1 MAMRCVA
8 VLLALFGFA
17 CTHGLPG
24 AGAKP
29 KAAEPRP
36 AALIQKDLASLEAL
50 RTQKVDPGMLKL
62 REDDPVSEVL
72 GDQVDDLEKDR
83 QLAMDRCQEILGDEL
98 KDPAA
103 FVKVPIKVTKRD
115 ECLVNFESAPAAPAP
130 APVNSK

>member
-1 MAMRCVA
+1 M
-8 VLLALFGFA
+8 
-17 CTHGLPG
+17 
-24 AGAKP
+24 
-29 KAAEPRP
+29 AEPRP
-36 AALIQKDLASLEAL
+36 ASQIQKDLASLEAL

-115 ECLVNFESAPAAPAP
+115 ECRVNFESGPAAPASTVP
-130 APVNSK
+130 AAPAAAAMPASPAMNEAVAPAAVNPK